1 MKKRWALSGI
11 LIVLTIMASGASR
24 AEDDQACADM
34 VAAFEAQNAT
44 FDADEVLEYC
54 RCMQRVNREVGF
66 APTEEEMAAFE
77 KGGPMPPK
85 MMEATMK
92 GAQECKMPVPG

>member
-1 MKKRWALSGI
+1 MKKLKTVGVLLI
-11 LIVLTIMASGASR
+11 LAMPLTTGVSR

-34 VAAFEAQNAT
+34 VAAFEAQNAA
-44 FDADEVLEYC
+44 FAADEVLEYC
-54 RCMQRVNREVGF
+54 RCMKRVNREVGF

>member
-1 MKKRWALSGI
+1 MKKLKTVGVLLI
-11 LIVLTIMASGASR
+11 LAMPLTTGVSR

-34 VAAFEAQNAT
+34 VAAFEAQNAA
-44 FDADEVLEYC
+44 FAADEVLEYC
-54 RCMQRVNREVGF
+54 QCMQRVNREVGF